1 MQRLICKALCVL
13 LFFLLPVFAFAQSGL
28 ININTATLKELDNLP
43 GVGTTIAQ
51 RIIDGRPYSIIE
63 EISEVKG
70 IGNPGDKTYE
80 DIKNLITVGESVSTE
95 NISAQ
100 PSSQTSSAS
109 THYGATPVT
118 NVSQPAK
125 VSVGAGR
132 DRVGVVGSP
141 LEFRAETDQSYSRQN
156 IFSWNFGDGTQ
167 GGGAVLNHVYEYPGE
182 YVVVLKA
189 SLSGSE
195 AVSRVNVKIVDPQ
208 LAITNVSSDRIE
220 VTNNSSYEIN
230 LFGRAL
236 LSGGETFVFLQDTI
250 IKSGQSISF
259 PQKATGLN
267 PAGTYDASLIVVGD
281 NMGGT
286 ELRNKI
292 EEQKAEKITQI
303 QSQITS
309 LQQKIAQIYAYPTPN
324 LAVQPPSEEIVE
336 EPEESMELEKD
347 EMAEP
352 QTALANDGWF
362 VVLKRF
368 FLRTN

>member
-1 MQRLICKALCVL
+1 M
-13 LFFLLPVFAFAQSGL
+13 
-28 ININTATLKELDNLP
+28 
-43 GVGTTIAQ
+43 
-51 RIIDGRPYSIIE
+51 
-63 EISEVKG
+63 
-70 IGNPGDKTYE
+70 
-80 DIKNLITVGESVSTE
+80 
-95 NISAQ
+95 
-100 PSSQTSSAS
+100 
-109 THYGATPVT
+109 
-118 NVSQPAK
+118 
-125 VSVGAGR
+125 
-132 DRVGVVGSP
+132 
-141 LEFRAETDQSYSRQN
+141 
-156 IFSWNFGDGTQ
+156 
-167 GGGAVLNHVYEYPGE
+167 
-182 YVVVLKA
+182 
-189 SLSGSE
+189 
-195 AVSRVNVKIVDPQ
+195 
-208 LAITNVSSDRIE
+208 
-220 VTNNSSYEIN
+220 
-230 LFGRAL
+230 
-236 LSGGETFVFLQDTI
+236 
-250 IKSGQSISF
+250 
-259 PQKATGLN
+259 N